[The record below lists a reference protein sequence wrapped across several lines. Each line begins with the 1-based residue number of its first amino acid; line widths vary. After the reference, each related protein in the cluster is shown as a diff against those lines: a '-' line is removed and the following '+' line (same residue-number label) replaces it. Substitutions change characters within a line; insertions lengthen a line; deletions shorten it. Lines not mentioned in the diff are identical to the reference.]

1 MQASE
6 LVASQAPVCRGRG
19 RRNDECAGWN
29 GIADLSEAPC
39 DSGTSVR
46 RMVGGSAGALRYGYG
61 FEAPLFY
68 FRGDAVFV
76 TSVTIAPTFAND
88 STSATLNFTPNS
100 ISTATIKLI

>member
-46 RMVGGSAGALRYGYG
+46 RMVGGECWSATVRVRV
-61 FEAPLFY
+61 EAPLFY